1 MYIYS
6 VISVFDNMLYLHT
19 NSSINKINT
28 RYKNQLHVPSVRLSA
43 VQRGTTYSA
52 VNVLN
57 ILPARISGLKIGK
70 IIFKS
75 ALRKYLLTPVFYS
88 IEEFVSND

>member
-1 MYIYS
+1 MLF
-6 VISVFDNMLYLHT
+6 VFDNVLYLQT
-19 NSSINKINT
+19 ISSINKINT

-43 VQRGTTYSA
+43 IQRGTTYSA

-57 ILPARISGLKIGK
+57 ILPARISGLKICK

-75 ALRKYLLTPVFYS
+75 TLRKYFFHTCFLFYRR
-88 IEEFVSND
+88 IFIK